1 MPRELGDA
9 ALCKWMGWGW
19 LDLMAAPVQL
29 VADLREWMRVEAA
42 LGKERES
49 IERAKGRMG

>member
-1 MPRELGDA
+1 
-9 ALCKWMGWGW
+9 MGWGW